1 MTQPNDSII
10 ASAKAPNSPLL
21 WLLALVSLVALAAAL
36 TAMVITARS
45 GAWLTFAF
53 QGTVIVAATLG
64 AFMGLLKKFTDAP
77 SIGAICIAGTLFVAG
92 FLGYYAAGGS
102 IAFRALLSGDLNAFN
117 TGELPDWVLF
127 TDVLAS
133 GVITAIAGLF
143 ALGRDP
149 KESWK
154 QLAIGVALG
163 APVIIG
169 AAIIYKAHL
178 IQRIGSLNMI
188 VSTLIAMAL
197 FILVIGLISAS
208 VNAFIKAFSAGLDDL
223 PQTDQGASTAPPS
236 AKTASKTA

>member
-1 MTQPNDSII
+1 MTQPKAPII
-10 ASAKAPNSPLL
+10 APAKAPNGPLL
-21 WLLALVSLVALAAAL
+21 WLLALASLIALAAAIA
-36 TAMVITARS
+36 AMVITARS

-53 QGTVIVAATLG
+53 QGTIIVAATLG

-102 IAFRALLSGDLNAFN
+102 IAFRALLGGDLNAFN

-127 TDVLAS
+127 VDVLAS

-154 QLAIGVALG
+154 QLMLGVALG
-163 APVIIG
+163 APVLIG

-178 IQRIGSLNMI
+178 VQRIAALNMI
-188 VSTLIAMAL
+188 VSTLIAMAI

-208 VNAFIKAFSAGLDDL
+208 ANAFIKAFSAGLDDL
-223 PQTDQGASTAPPS
+223 PQADQDAGTAPPP